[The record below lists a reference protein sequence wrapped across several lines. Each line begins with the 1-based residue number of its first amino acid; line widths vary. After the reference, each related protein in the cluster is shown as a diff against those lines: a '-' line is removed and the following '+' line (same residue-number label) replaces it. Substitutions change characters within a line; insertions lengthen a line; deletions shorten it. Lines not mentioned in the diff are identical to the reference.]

1 MVRNWVLATAA
12 TWLDALFLIGGVA
25 ILVAAIS
32 LLARRP
38 RGAWPEGP
46 NAEAIRREMLDE
58 CFARGEMSRDECE
71 GRCQGLGASG
81 RETSPAPVSA
91 CRPSAL
97 DKRNRRVGIL

>member
-1 MVRNWVLATAA
+1 MVQNWVLANAA
-12 TWLDALFLIGGVA
+12 TGIDALFLIGGVA

-46 NAEAIRREMLDE
+46 DAEVIRREMLDE

-71 GRCQGLGASG
+71 GRCQGLGHPG
-81 RETSPAPVSA
+81 ERPAPP
-91 CRPSAL
+91 PSAPADL
-97 DKRNRRVGIL
+97 QT